1 MIWASML
8 EIRRHMYSGDFN
20 CIIFFVVIMSLY
32 VINLDHVNL
41 FSYSSFIFLTK
52 LNDVLYQFK

>member
-1 MIWASML
+1 ML